1 MTPAPTKANHLLLNG
16 ALVLVAEDEP
26 FIALDVALAIEDAGG
41 KVVGPAASVSEAL
54 ALIEAEPIAG
64 AILDVNLI
72 DGDITPVAE
81 AILRLGIPVILQS
94 GLSLPLELAERFPD
108 VIIYSKPC
116 ASAKLVAQLAELI
129 FNSDPAAQSI
139 LRASNEDVRI

>member
-1 MTPAPTKANHLLLNG
+1 MVLNR

-26 FIALDVALAIEDAGG
+26 FIALDIELAIQDADGE
-41 KVVGPAASVSEAL
+41 VVGPASSVKEAL
-54 ALIEAEPIAG
+54 ALIEARPIDA

-94 GLSLPLELAERFPD
+94 GIGLPPELAGRFPD
-108 VIIYSKPC
+108 AVVHIKPC
-116 ASAKLVAQLAELI
+116 VAAKLVAQLEELI
-129 FNSDPAAQSI
+129 LNHRGEVWPDTEHATK
-139 LRASNEDVRI
+139 